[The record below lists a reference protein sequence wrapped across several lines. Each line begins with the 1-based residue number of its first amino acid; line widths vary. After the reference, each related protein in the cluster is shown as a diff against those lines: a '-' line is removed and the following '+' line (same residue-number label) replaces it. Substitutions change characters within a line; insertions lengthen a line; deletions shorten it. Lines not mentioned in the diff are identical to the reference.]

1 MAAEATLFTFE
12 TLSKGAEGTTRAM
25 TGRGNAGDFIIEES
39 SDMVL
44 EEFPEI
50 FDNEV
55 RGAGFNVFAKTL
67 INANGIDELVSE
79 IILGADA
86 CFEDNR
92 RADRDGGDGE
102 DG

>member
-1 MAAEATLFTFE
+1 VAAEATLFTFE
-12 TLSKGAEGTTRAM
+12 TLSNGAKGTSRTM
-25 TGRGNAGDFIIEES
+25 TGRGNTGDFIIEES

-55 RGAGFNVFAKTL
+55 RGDGFNVFAKTV
-67 INANGIDELVSE
+67 INANCINELVNE
-79 IILGADA
+79 IILAADA